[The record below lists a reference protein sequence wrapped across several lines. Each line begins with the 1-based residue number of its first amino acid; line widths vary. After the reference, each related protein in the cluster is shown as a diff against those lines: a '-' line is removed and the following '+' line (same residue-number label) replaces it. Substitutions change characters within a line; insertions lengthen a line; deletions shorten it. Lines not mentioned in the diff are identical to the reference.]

1 MKLSKHLKDILIIAG
16 MFLLVGFLFVG
27 LFTENQLLSAL
38 CLGIIA
44 ITLSAC
50 AVNDFLRERISNPWH
65 KRRIELPDE
74 EPQSTYEAEQMQ
86 FHEKLDKVK
95 IAVLIITL
103 ANIFVAYL
111 SIVLSGIPQ
120 QAAIAAVLLLPMFAL
135 GIYLAFGKYI
145 TLHDSSQTEQFFG
158 LIFGRERVCLI
169 AHLIFPSFVWI
180 EWIYSDY
187 GSSTVLNYGKYILLC
202 AVMSAGLIALFFTL
216 SVEYKKSKWIA
227 VIAVV
232 VIVVYSLMF
241 VAKFNEI
248 LDTSEPEVYECTVVD
263 INSFQRLADM
273 ANFHRDY
280 SLTVEIQDGILLD
293 IYAPFDDWL
302 DTEVGDSVTVSI
314 YKGALGI
321 SRASIDF

>member
-1 MKLSKHLKDILIIAG
+1 MKLSEHLKNIVIIVG
-16 MFLLVGFLFVG
+16 IFLLVGFLFVG
-27 LFTENQLLSAL
+27 LFTENQLISAL

-50 AVNDFLRERISNPWH
+50 AVNDFLRERNSNPWH

-74 EPQSTYEAEQMQ
+74 EPQSPYEAEQMQ

-95 IAVLIITL
+95 IAVLIITP
-103 ANIFVAYL
+103 ANILAAYL
-111 SIVLSGIPQ
+111 SIVLSGIPR
-120 QAAIAAVLLLPMFAL
+120 QAAIAAVLLLPLCVF
-135 GIYLAFGKYI
+135 GIYLALGKYT

-169 AHLIFPSFVWI
+169 AHLIFPPFVWI

-187 GSSTVLNYGKYILLC
+187 GSSTIVNYDRYIMLC
-202 AVMSAGLIALFFTL
+202 AVMSAALMALFFAL
-216 SVEYKKSKWIA
+216 SVEYKKSKCITILA
-227 VIAVV
+227 IIVS
-232 VIVVYSLMF
+232 VVYSLMF

-248 LDTSEPEVYECTVVD
+248 LDTSEPEVYECTVV
-263 INSFQRLADM
+263 NTNNFHRLADM